1 MFWLFF
7 SLDTKSTPM
16 KKYLLLL
23 PEGIILALAGYWF
36 FDNYVVSNHINY
48 IALTVSIVV
57 VSQIIIKNKFLGLV
71 ISSAISLFSWYMIL
85 AVFSEFRE
93 FETVTFESLQLLLF
107 GLLLCFLGLISS
119 GLLFFKYAITQKRLL

>member
-1 MFWLFF
+1 MQV
-7 SLDTKSTPM
+7 

-23 PEGIILALAGYWF
+23 PEGIILALTGYWF
-36 FDNYVVSNHINY
+36 VDNYVVSNHINL

-119 GLLFFKYAITQKRLL
+119 GLLFFKYATSQKQLL